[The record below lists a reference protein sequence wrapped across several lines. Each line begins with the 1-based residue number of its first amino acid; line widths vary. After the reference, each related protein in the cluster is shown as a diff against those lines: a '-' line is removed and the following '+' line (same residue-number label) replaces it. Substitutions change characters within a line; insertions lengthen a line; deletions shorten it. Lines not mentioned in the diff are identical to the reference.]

1 MFSANPLIYAGCSIK
16 NCFWKKAL
24 LWDLVVRNQSHRLK
38 VSGWPGNHPK
48 TVMRSRPTRETQNGG
63 DTCKW
68 QNKQISPKIDTFYVS
83 CLWEVNPDTMSQ
95 GKRFLRALSRIGYP
109 KANEYEGD
117 NFEWLFDCES
127 LTPFLEWFC
136 ENIHEE
142 NVLSHDDLK
151 R

>member
-1 MFSANPLIYAGCSIK
+1 
-16 NCFWKKAL
+16 
-24 LWDLVVRNQSHRLK
+24 
-38 VSGWPGNHPK
+38 
-48 TVMRSRPTRETQNGG
+48 
-63 DTCKW
+63 
-68 QNKQISPKIDTFYVS
+68 
-83 CLWEVNPDTMSQ
+83 MSQ

-151 R
+151 RWVKIIIYGLCTCRIRRYLEGGR